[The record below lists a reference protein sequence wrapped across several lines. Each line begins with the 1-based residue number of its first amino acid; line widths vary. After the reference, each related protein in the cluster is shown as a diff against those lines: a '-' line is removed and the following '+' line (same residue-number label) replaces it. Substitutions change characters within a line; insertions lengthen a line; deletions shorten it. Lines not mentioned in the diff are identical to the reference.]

1 MYIDSLRAQTKTHT
15 LERIILEFIPSD
27 FNDLIA
33 KITAFGIQKEM
44 DHITSI
50 QLLSL
55 FPNGL

>member
-1 MYIDSLRAQTKTHT
+1 MYIDSLRAQTKTQM
-15 LERIILEFIPSD
+15 LARIILEFIPSY
-27 FNDLIA
+27 FNDLIT
-33 KITAFGIQKEM
+33 KMTAFGMQKDI